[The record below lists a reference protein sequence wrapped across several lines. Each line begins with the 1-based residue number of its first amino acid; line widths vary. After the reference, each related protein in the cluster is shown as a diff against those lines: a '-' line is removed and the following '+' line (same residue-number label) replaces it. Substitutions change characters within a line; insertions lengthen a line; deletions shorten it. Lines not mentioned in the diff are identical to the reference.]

1 MTNEESSSKVDRS
14 GRANKG
20 SYMQDDWAAYALEE
34 SKKAGQPAHTSP
46 EAVNGAVQH
55 NQSTNGVA
63 QPIALSALSRLR
75 NAAVND
81 RIKEIEERL
90 AKERDVI
97 PGMITTGT
105 VTLVYAPSG
114 AGKTVWILGNLFQS
128 IRNNLIRGSDVIYF
142 NEDDGAKGVLQKAK
156 LGHKHGMTM
165 VTLANSPDP
174 TLRNTADALRLLTA
188 IRQEG
193 EADGKIVICDT
204 LKKFAPVLNKS
215 DMREILHVFREFA
228 AAGGTVI
235 LLGHCNK
242 HRTMDGRLIYEG
254 VGDLKADV
262 DNMFGLDPL
271 NDKFATYQELLVI
284 NEKDRSQISFEGGF
298 KYKQTGALISYEESV
313 DSVQFMSP
321 DQISDL
327 KDKQRGQINV
337 GKALS
342 KYEDEYVLLHSIMK
356 DGKSYSQSDL
366 FSFLNDDDVNPNG
379 CSRKTLRNCIDLLK
393 NNHLKLERRGAHGKK
408 FYQWQSF

>member
-1 MTNEESSSKVDRS
+1 
-14 GRANKG
+14 
-20 SYMQDDWAAYALEE
+20 MQDDWTLYALEQDR
-34 SKKAGQPAHTSP
+34 KGQTANTPQ
-46 EAVNGAVQH
+46 EALNGASQH

-63 QPIALSALSRLR
+63 HPIAVSSLSRLR
-75 NAAVND
+75 SAAIND
-81 RIKEIEERL
+81 RIQELEDRL

-128 IRNNLIRGSDVIYF
+128 IRNNLISGSDVIYF

-174 TLRNTADALRLLTA
+174 ALRNTGDALRLLNA

-215 DMREILHVFREFA
+215 DMREVLHVFREFA

-271 NDKFATYQELLVI
+271 NDKFAEHQELLVI

-327 KDKQRGQINV
+327 KTKQRGQINI

-342 KYEDEYVLLHSIMK
+342 KYEDEFVLLSSVMK
-356 DGKSYSQSDL
+356 SGQSYSQSEL
-366 FSFLNDDDVNPNG
+366 FSLLNDEEVNPNG
-379 CSRKTLRNCIDLLK
+379 CSRKTLRTCIDLLK
-393 NNHLKLERRGAHGKK
+393 DNHLKLERRGAHGKK
-408 FYQWQSF
+408 FYRWQSF

>member
-1 MTNEESSSKVDRS
+1 
-14 GRANKG
+14 
-20 SYMQDDWAAYALEE
+20 MQDDWTLYALEQDR
-34 SKKAGQPAHTSP
+34 KGQTANTPQ
-46 EAVNGAVQH
+46 EALNGASQH

-63 QPIALSALSRLR
+63 HPIAVSSLSRLR
-75 NAAVND
+75 SAAIND
-81 RIKEIEERL
+81 RIQELEDRL

-128 IRNNLIRGSDVIYF
+128 IRNNLISGSDVIYF

-174 TLRNTADALRLLTA
+174 SLRNTGDALRLLNA

-215 DMREILHVFREFA
+215 DMREVLHVFREFA

-271 NDKFATYQELLVI
+271 NDKFAEHQELLVI

-327 KDKQRGQINV
+327 KTKQRGQINI

-342 KYEDEYVLLHSIMK
+342 KYEDEFVLLSSVMK
-356 DGKSYSQSDL
+356 NGQSYSQSEL
-366 FSFLNDDDVNPNG
+366 FSLLNDEEVNPNG
-379 CSRKTLRNCIDLLK
+379 CSRKTLRTCIDLLK
-393 NNHLKLERRGAHGKK
+393 DNHLKLERRGAHGKK
-408 FYQWQSF
+408 FYRWQSF